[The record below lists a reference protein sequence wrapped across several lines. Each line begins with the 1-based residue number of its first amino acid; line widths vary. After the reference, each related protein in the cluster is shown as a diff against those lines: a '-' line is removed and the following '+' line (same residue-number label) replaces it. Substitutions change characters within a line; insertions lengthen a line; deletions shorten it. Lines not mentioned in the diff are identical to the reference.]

1 MDIDRRLHEAG
12 HQWRQS
18 QGPALPAPKLD
29 TPLQKTPPR
38 RWMTGLIPLAASAAV
53 AAMVIGVVV
62 LHDAPASHQVPE
74 GSTSTSS
81 PTSSPTSTPTA
92 STSAQISQPTD
103 TTGSL
108 TTTGKPAAE
117 SLVVT
122 AEIKSQLLQAGAAL
136 NGLPASAFDGL
147 MSGQTYY
154 AYDPATAT
162 YWAGAKLVPSS
173 SSLRAQVSVQ
183 DNGSYILFRRPAGK
197 AWTAQDVGLA
207 GVAGTQCTTSVPAS
221 VLTVWN
227 WPARSCRPASIASI
241 VPPSSV
247 PTAGPLS
254 AVATPRFGV
263 LGHVTILATATLA
276 GIPATETGQLEFDV
290 SPGPYNQGQPASAEA
305 VPTHGPG
312 LYTMPTGYAPDR
324 SGNWFV
330 TVVYKPSPSQGTG
343 PVPTVSGMP
352 APNNPHPDAN
362 LVTVVTAS

>member
-62 LHDAPASHQVPE
+62 LHDAPASHR
-74 GSTSTSS
+74 STSTSS
-81 PTSSPTSTPTA
+81 PTPTPTA
-92 STSAQISQPTD
+92 STSAAISQPTD

-108 TTTGKPAAE
+108 TTTGKQAAQ

-122 AEIKSQLLQAGAAL
+122 SEIKSQLLQAGAAL

-147 MSGQTYY
+147 MSGNTYY

-183 DNGSYILFRRPAGK
+183 DNGSYVLFRRPAGK

-207 GVAGTQCTTSVPAS
+207 GVAGTKCTTSVPAS

-247 PTAGPLS
+247 PTATSDLPRVIADCTAPPPQAQQTQVEPTSITVTCADNGIGVQDVVWTSWTASSASGNGTVWEKTCKPDCASGPI
-254 AVATPRFGV
+254 GM
-263 LGHVTILATATLA
+263 
-276 GIPATETGQLEFDV
+276 
-290 SPGPYNQGQPASAEA
+290 YPASI
-305 VPTHGPG
+305 
-312 LYTMPTGYAPDR
+312 
-324 SGNWFV
+324 S
-330 TVVYKPSPSQGTG
+330 
-343 PVPTVSGMP
+343 VSGVKATSVGNLFTRMTVTYQG
-352 APNNPHPDAN
+352 AGPNGHTTDQFGLPLPPQ
-362 LVTVVTAS
+362 

>member
-29 TPLQKTPPR
+29 TSLQKAPPR

-62 LHDAPASHQVPE
+62 LHNAPASHQVPY

-81 PTSSPTSTPTA
+81 PTSTPTSTPTA
-92 STSAQISQPTD
+92 SAPAQTSQPTD
-103 TTGSL
+103 TTGPL
-108 TTTGKPAAE
+108 TTTRKPAAK

-122 AEIKSQLLQAGAAL
+122 AEIRTQLLQTGAAL
-136 NGLPASAFDGL
+136 HGLPASAFTGL

-183 DNGSYILFRRPAGK
+183 DNGSYILFRRPADK

-207 GVAGTQCTTSVPAS
+207 GIAGTKCTTSVPAS

-227 WPARSCRPASIASI
+227 WLARSCRPASMASI
-241 VPPSSV
+241 VSPSSV
-247 PTAGPLS
+247 PTLGQMAGVF
-254 AVATPRFGV
+254 ARGQGFGQV
-263 LGHVTILATATLA
+263 KPSEVFNGGDPTGLVTKIVWHSWGAPQSVGA
-276 GIPATETGQLEFDV
+276 GISTYVG
-290 SPGPYNQGQPASAEA
+290 SNQSVA
-305 VPTHGPG
+305 
-312 LYTMPTGYAPDR
+312 
-324 SGNWFV
+324 
-330 TVVYKPSPSQGTG
+330 QGTQQSATIVAFDLG
-343 PVPTVSGMP
+343 TCNGKLMYRAVEWYFPQHGQIFD
-352 APNNPHPDAN
+352 PNAYENICTGSYVGN
-362 LVTVVTAS
+362 R